1 MKKIAILTLV
11 LLMVVALAG
20 CKDSGQVKSGGE
32 LELYDYSGKEVRS
45 FLEEAEAELIVLN
58 YWATFCAPCK
68 KEMVDLS
75 RLQERYKDKSVLVV
89 GASID
94 SAAKFSLIK
103 SVARELGVN
112 YPILY
117 GLPSEFDGQS
127 ITGLPVTFF
136 INREGEVLER
146 VDNKRDYR
154 FFEERVNFHLGEQDS
169 SAGEEASVVESS
181 FFDFN
186 YELKSDKNNKQT
198 LSITLTPAEGY
209 YLNGDGYPPLKV
221 EFSENSMVKL
231 NRQLLESPGVKK
243 GESISWEVEIERV
256 AGSGETLL
264 EGRLSVI
271 ACSDDTC
278 NIVNEKF
285 GIKLFY

>member
-1 MKKIAILTLV
+1 MKKIAISTLV
-11 LLMVVALAG
+11 LLMVFALAG

-32 LELYDYSGKEVRS
+32 LELYDYSGREVRS
-45 FLEEAEAELIVLN
+45 FLDEAEADLIVLN

-94 SAAKFSLIK
+94 SAAKLSLIK

-127 ITGLPVTFF
+127 ITGLPVTLF

-154 FFEERVNFHLGEQDS
+154 FFEERVNYHLGEQS
-169 SAGEEASVVESS
+169 SSLSDEASAVESS
-181 FFDFN
+181 FFDFS
-186 YELKSDKNNKQT
+186 YELKSGKNNKYT
-198 LSITLTPAEGY
+198 LNITLTPAEGY
-209 YLNGDGYPPLKV
+209 YLNGEGYPPLKV
-221 EFSENSMVKL
+221 EFSENSLVKL
-231 NRQLLESPGVKK
+231 DSRLLESPGIKK
-243 GESISWEVEIERV
+243 GQSMSWEVELER
-256 AGSGETLL
+256 AGESSEALL
-264 EGRLSVI
+264 EGQLSVI

-278 NIVNEKF
+278 NIVNEMF
-285 GIKLFY
+285 GIKLLF